1 LNPVTDVH
9 QRKVL
14 IFSHLLEASEGD
26 SNMQAAACGYRKK
39 FADREF

>member
-14 IFSHLLEASEGD
+14 IFSHSEGD